1 MGLIRVNK
9 LVYQGSKYH
18 FESKEFDQNIILI
31 EGDNGTGKSTFCNL
45 IYFALGGEV
54 PIFRRKNDKRHDEI
68 TSDTDNYVDL
78 YVSIND
84 GSYLL
89 RRYFGD
95 NEVTVI
101 PYERVVEKTYSE
113 DRKIILKEKVSFVF
127 AEDKTEILPVNRSK
141 DTYIFSD
148 WILGKLEVS
157 VVELFHGY
165 NTFKINMS
173 DLMRLIYHDQQPNPE
188 SIYKKPDTNSTYVS
202 DSELVRKAIFEL
214 LVGKAYSDYYDSIV
228 EEKKLSRDKSLA
240 KEVVD
245 EYKLLADKMRR
256 NSEVRNASFLQKEI
270 SDKEE
275 QIDKLH
281 DARLAFKRNRS
292 GSNSVNQD
300 IESCKSKLINCEL
313 KLSRLKESL
322 VSALDER
329 YKLSIVRS
337 DAVSE
342 ISRIEKVI
350 FSHDQLN
357 LFTSDTCP
365 YCLSHVGRMEGHCVC
380 GASIEEEQYERFFYT
395 SKEYKDI
402 LRTKLK
408 ALSTIKS
415 AYDDCDAEVQE
426 IKNKI
431 ESFERK
437 SVLLR
442 ENLQEILGRVDEIVD
457 IESLNDIDDKILQ
470 LREDVANLNRLL
482 EIESKLERI
491 QKDFD
496 LVSSKAKEAELKRKE
511 LEIKAQKDIIS
522 KVNAF
527 SKKYDALMKNT
538 LPDCRSAK
546 IAFDNYLPSIND
558 GLYRETSSLVSIRL
572 MYFITL
578 MHLAL
583 SDESVTF
590 PRFLLIDTP
599 ETAGIEKDNLIN
611 CIRQLEDLLDYGIDF
626 QVIISTGLDKYP
638 ESLKD
643 NRVLFMPDKKQKD
656 RKRSI
661 SDSLLASLPPL

>member
-1 MGLIRVNK
+1 MGLMRVNK
-9 LVYQGSKYH
+9 LIYEGSKYF
-18 FESKEFDQNIILI
+18 FESKEFDENIILI

-54 PIFRRKNDKRHDEI
+54 PIFRINNDKRHDEI
-68 TSDTDNYVDL
+68 TSDSDNYVDL
-78 YVSIND
+78 YISIND

-101 PYERVVEKTYSE
+101 PYERVVEKIYSE
-113 DRKIILKEKVSFVF
+113 DKNTLIEEKVRFSLS
-127 AEDKTEILPVNRSK
+127 EDKTEIYPVNRSK
-141 DTYIFSD
+141 DSYVFSD
-148 WILGKLEVS
+148 WILEKLEIS

-165 NTFKINMS
+165 NTFKINIS

-188 SIYKKPDTNSTYVS
+188 GIYKKPDTNSTYVS

-228 EEKKLSRDKSLA
+228 EEKKLSREKSLA
-240 KEVVD
+240 KAVVN
-245 EYKLLADKMRR
+245 EYTLLADKMRK
-256 NSEVRNASFLQKEI
+256 NGGAKNVSFLQKEI
-270 SDKEE
+270 SDKEQ

-281 DARLAFKRNRS
+281 DARQAFKRNRT
-292 GSNSVNQD
+292 GSNTINQD
-300 IESCKSKLINCEL
+300 IESCKSELIDCEL
-313 KLSRLKESL
+313 RLSRLKENL

-329 YKLSIVRS
+329 YKLNVVRNES
-337 DAVSE
+337 ASE
-342 ISRIEKVI
+342 IRRIEKVI
-350 FSHDQLN
+350 FSHDHLN

-365 YCLSHVGRMEGHCVC
+365 YCLSHVDRVEGHCVC

-402 LRTKLK
+402 LKTKLK
-408 ALSTIKS
+408 ALSTIKT
-415 AYDDCDAEVQE
+415 AYDDCDSEVQE
-426 IKNKI
+426 IKKEI
-431 ESFERK
+431 ELIEKK
-437 SVLLR
+437 SVTFR
-442 ENLQEILGRVDEIVD
+442 EKLQVMLGRVDEIVD

-496 LVSSKAKEAELKRKE
+496 LVSSKAKDAELKRKG
-511 LEIKAQKDIIS
+511 LEIKAQQDVTS

-527 SKKYDALMKNT
+527 SKKYDELMKNT

-546 IAFDNYLPSIND
+546 IALDNYLPSIND
-558 GLYRETSSLVSIRL
+558 GLYRETSSLVSIRM

-599 ETAGIEKDNLIN
+599 ETAGIELEYLIN
-611 CIRQLEDLLDYGIDF
+611 CIRQLEELKNYGTDF
-626 QVIISTGLDKYP
+626 QVIISTGLNKYP

-643 NRVLFMPDKKQKD
+643 NRVLFMPDKQKEHMLL
-656 RKRSI
+656 KKK
-661 SDSLLASLPPL
+661 SLSK

>member
-1 MGLIRVNK
+1 MGLMRVNK
-9 LVYQGSKYH
+9 LIYEGNKYY
-18 FESKEFDQNIILI
+18 FESQEFDKHIVLI

-54 PIFRRKNDKRHDEI
+54 PIFRRNNDKRHYEI
-68 TSDTDNYVDL
+68 TSDSDNYVDL
-78 YVSIND
+78 YLTVND

-95 NEVTVI
+95 NEITII
-101 PYERVVEKTYSE
+101 PYERVVEKFYSE
-113 DRKIILKEKVSFVF
+113 DKKTLLEEKVGFVLS
-127 AEDKTEILPVNRSK
+127 EDKAKIYPVNRTK
-141 DTYIFSD
+141 DGYIFSD

-165 NTFKINMS
+165 KTFKINIS

-188 SIYKKPDTNSTYVS
+188 RIYKKPDTNSTYVS

-214 LVGKAYSDYYDSIV
+214 LVGKAYSEYYDSIV
-228 EEKKLSRDKSLA
+228 EEKKLTREKSLA
-240 KEVVD
+240 KEVVN
-245 EYKLLADKMRR
+245 EYTLLADKMR
-256 NSEVRNASFLQKEI
+256 NNGEAKNVSFLQKDI
-270 SDKEE
+270 SDKEK

-281 DARLAFKRNRS
+281 DARQAFKRNRS
-292 GSNSVNQD
+292 GSNSINQD
-300 IESCKSKLINCEL
+300 IESCKSELIDCEL
-313 KLSRLKESL
+313 KLSRLKEAL
-322 VSALDER
+322 VSVLDER
-329 YKLSIVRS
+329 YKLNVVRS
-337 DAVSE
+337 ESATE
-342 ISRIEKVI
+342 IKRIEKVI
-350 FSHDQLN
+350 FSHDKLN

-365 YCLSHVGRMEGHCVC
+365 YCLSYVGRVEGHCVC

-402 LRTKLK
+402 LKAKLK
-408 ALSTIKS
+408 ALSTIKT
-415 AYDDCDAEVQE
+415 AYDDCDAEVQKTKKE
-426 IKNKI
+426 IETVSK
-431 ESFERK
+431 K
-437 SVLLR
+437 SVILR
-442 ENLQEILGRVDEIVD
+442 EKLQEVLGRVDEVIN

-482 EIESKLERI
+482 EVESKLEHF

-496 LVSSKAKEAELKRKE
+496 SLSTKAKEAELKRKG
-511 LEIKAQKDIIS
+511 LEIKAQQDVTS

-527 SKKYDALMKNT
+527 SKKYDELMKNT

-546 IAFDNYLPSIND
+546 ITLDNYLPSIND

-583 SDESVTF
+583 SDKSLTF
-590 PRFLLIDTP
+590 PLFLLIDTP
-599 ETAGIEKDNLIN
+599 ETAGIELDHLIN
-611 CIRQLEDLLDYGIDF
+611 CIRQLEALENYGVDF

-638 ESLKD
+638 ESLKG
-643 NRVLFMPDKKQKD
+643 NRVLFMPDKQKEHM
-656 RKRSI
+656 
-661 SDSLLASLPPL
+661 LLKEKGFSK

>member
-1 MGLIRVNK
+1 MRVNK
-9 LVYQGSKYH
+9 LIYEGSKYF
-18 FESKEFDQNIILI
+18 FESKEFDENIILI

-54 PIFRRKNDKRHDEI
+54 PIFRINNDKRHDEI
-68 TSDTDNYVDL
+68 TSDSDNYVDL
-78 YVSIND
+78 YISIND

-101 PYERVVEKTYSE
+101 PYERVVEKIYSE
-113 DRKIILKEKVSFVF
+113 DKNTLIEEKVRFSLS
-127 AEDKTEILPVNRSK
+127 EDKTEIYPVNRSK
-141 DTYIFSD
+141 DSYVFSD
-148 WILGKLEVS
+148 WILEKLEIS

-165 NTFKINMS
+165 NTFKINIS

-188 SIYKKPDTNSTYVS
+188 GIYKKPDTNSTYVS

-228 EEKKLSRDKSLA
+228 EEKKLSREKSLA
-240 KEVVD
+240 KAVVN
-245 EYKLLADKMRR
+245 EYTLLADKMRK
-256 NSEVRNASFLQKEI
+256 NGGAKNVSFLQKEI
-270 SDKEE
+270 SDKEQ

-281 DARLAFKRNRS
+281 DARQAFKRNRT
-292 GSNSVNQD
+292 GSNTINQD
-300 IESCKSKLINCEL
+300 IESCKSELIDCEL
-313 KLSRLKESL
+313 RLSRLKENL

-329 YKLSIVRS
+329 YKLNVVRNES
-337 DAVSE
+337 ASE
-342 ISRIEKVI
+342 IRRIEKVI
-350 FSHDQLN
+350 FSHDHLN

-365 YCLSHVGRMEGHCVC
+365 YCLSHVDRVEGHCVC

-402 LRTKLK
+402 LKTKLK
-408 ALSTIKS
+408 ALSTIKT
-415 AYDDCDAEVQE
+415 AYDDCDSEVQE
-426 IKNKI
+426 IKKEI
-431 ESFERK
+431 ELIEKK
-437 SVLLR
+437 SVTFR
-442 ENLQEILGRVDEIVD
+442 EKLQEMLGRVDEIVD

-496 LVSSKAKEAELKRKE
+496 LVSSKAKDAELKRKG
-511 LEIKAQKDIIS
+511 LEIKAQQDVTS

-527 SKKYDALMKNT
+527 SKKYDELMKNT

-546 IAFDNYLPSIND
+546 IALDNYLPSIND
-558 GLYRETSSLVSIRL
+558 GLYRETSSLVSIRM

-599 ETAGIEKDNLIN
+599 ETAGIELEYLIN
-611 CIRQLEDLLDYGIDF
+611 CIRQLEELKNYGTDF
-626 QVIISTGLDKYP
+626 QVIISTGLNKYP

-643 NRVLFMPDKKQKD
+643 NRVLFMPDKQKEHMLL
-656 RKRSI
+656 KKK
-661 SDSLLASLPPL
+661 SLSK

>member
-1 MGLIRVNK
+1 MGLMRVNK
-9 LVYQGSKYH
+9 LVYEGNKYY
-18 FESKEFDQNIILI
+18 FESKEFDQNIVLI

-54 PIFRRKNDKRHDEI
+54 PIFRKNNDKRHDEI
-68 TSDTDNYVDL
+68 TSDSDNYVEL
-78 YVSIND
+78 YISIND
-84 GSYLL
+84 DSYLL

-101 PYERVVEKTYSE
+101 PYKRVIEKTYSE
-113 DRKIILKEKVSFVF
+113 DKRILIEEKVRFCFS
-127 AEDKTEILPVNRSK
+127 EDKTEIYPVNRSK
-141 DTYIFSD
+141 DAYVFSD
-148 WILGKLEVS
+148 WILGKLEIS

-165 NTFKINMS
+165 NTFKINIS

-188 SIYKKPDTNSTYVS
+188 GIYKKPDTNSTYVS

-214 LVGKAYSDYYDSIV
+214 LVGKAYSEYYDSIV
-228 EEKKLSRDKSLA
+228 EEKKLSREKSLA
-240 KEVVD
+240 KEVVN
-245 EYKLLADKMRR
+245 EYTLLADKMRK
-256 NSEVRNASFLQKEI
+256 NGEAKNVSFLQKEI
-270 SDKEE
+270 SDKEQ

-281 DARLAFKRNRS
+281 DARQAFKRNRS
-292 GSNSVNQD
+292 GSNTINQD
-300 IESCKSKLINCEL
+300 IESCKSELIDCEL
-313 KLSRLKESL
+313 RLSRLKEKL
-322 VSALDER
+322 ISALDER
-329 YKLSIVRS
+329 YKLNVVRNES
-337 DAVSE
+337 ASE
-342 ISRIEKVI
+342 IKRIEKVI

-365 YCLSHVGRMEGHCVC
+365 YCLSHVERVEGHCVC

-402 LRTKLK
+402 LKTKLK
-408 ALSTIKS
+408 TLSTIKT
-415 AYDDCDAEVQE
+415 AYDDCDSEVQSTKKE
-426 IKNKI
+426 IDSI
-431 ESFERK
+431 EKK
-437 SVLLR
+437 SVVLR
-442 ENLQEILGRVDEIVD
+442 EKLQEMLGRVDEIVD

-482 EIESKLERI
+482 EIESKLERF
-491 QKDFD
+491 QNDFD
-496 LVSSKAKEAELKRKE
+496 LVSSKAKEAELRRKG
-511 LEIKAQKDIIS
+511 LEVNAQQDVTS

-527 SKKYDALMKNT
+527 SKKYDELMKNT

-546 IAFDNYLPSIND
+546 ITLDNYLPSIND

-599 ETAGIEKDNLIN
+599 ETAGIELEHLIN
-611 CIRQLEDLLDYGIDF
+611 CIRQLEELQNYGVDF
-626 QVIISTGLDKYP
+626 QVIISTGLNKYP

-643 NRVLFMPDKKQKD
+643 SRVLFMPDKQKGNM
-656 RKRSI
+656 
-661 SDSLLASLPPL
+661 LLKEKVIPK

>member
-1 MGLIRVNK
+1 M
-9 LVYQGSKYH
+9 
-18 FESKEFDQNIILI
+18 
-31 EGDNGTGKSTFCNL
+31 

-54 PIFRRKNDKRHDEI
+54 PIFRINNDKRHDEI
-68 TSDTDNYVDL
+68 TSDSDNYVDL
-78 YVSIND
+78 YISIND

-101 PYERVVEKTYSE
+101 PYERVVEKIYSE
-113 DRKIILKEKVSFVF
+113 DKNTLIEEKVRFSLS
-127 AEDKTEILPVNRSK
+127 EDKTEIYPVNRSK
-141 DTYIFSD
+141 DSYVFSD
-148 WILGKLEVS
+148 WILEKLEIS

-165 NTFKINMS
+165 NTFKINIS

-188 SIYKKPDTNSTYVS
+188 GIYKKPDTNSTYVS

-228 EEKKLSRDKSLA
+228 EEKKLSREKSLA
-240 KEVVD
+240 KAVVN
-245 EYKLLADKMRR
+245 EYTLLADKMRK
-256 NSEVRNASFLQKEI
+256 NGGAKNVSFLQKEI
-270 SDKEE
+270 SDKEQ

-281 DARLAFKRNRS
+281 DARQAFKRNRT
-292 GSNSVNQD
+292 GSNTINQD
-300 IESCKSKLINCEL
+300 IESCKSELIDCEL
-313 KLSRLKESL
+313 RLSRLKENL

-329 YKLSIVRS
+329 YKLNVVRNES
-337 DAVSE
+337 ASE
-342 ISRIEKVI
+342 IRRIEKVI
-350 FSHDQLN
+350 FSHDHLN

-365 YCLSHVGRMEGHCVC
+365 YCLSHVDRVEGHCVC

-402 LRTKLK
+402 LKTKLK
-408 ALSTIKS
+408 ALSTIKT
-415 AYDDCDAEVQE
+415 AYDDCDSEVQE
-426 IKNKI
+426 IKKEI
-431 ESFERK
+431 ELIEKK
-437 SVLLR
+437 SVTFR
-442 ENLQEILGRVDEIVD
+442 EKLQEMLGRVDEIVD

-496 LVSSKAKEAELKRKE
+496 LVSSKAKDAELKRKG
-511 LEIKAQKDIIS
+511 LEIKAQQDVTS

-527 SKKYDALMKNT
+527 SKKYDELMKNT

-546 IAFDNYLPSIND
+546 IALDNYLPSIND
-558 GLYRETSSLVSIRL
+558 GLYRETSSLVSIRM

-599 ETAGIEKDNLIN
+599 ETAGIELEYLIN
-611 CIRQLEDLLDYGIDF
+611 CIRQLEELKNYGTDF
-626 QVIISTGLDKYP
+626 QVIISTGLNKYP

-643 NRVLFMPDKKQKD
+643 NRVLFMPDKQKEHMLL
-656 RKRSI
+656 KKK
-661 SDSLLASLPPL
+661 SLSK

>member
-1 MGLIRVNK
+1 MGLMRVNK
-9 LVYQGSKYH
+9 LIYEGSKYF
-18 FESKEFDQNIILI
+18 FESKEFDENIILI

-54 PIFRRKNDKRHDEI
+54 PIFRRNNDKRHDEI
-68 TSDTDNYVDL
+68 TSDSDNYVDL
-78 YVSIND
+78 YISIND

-101 PYERVVEKTYSE
+101 PYERVVEKIYSE
-113 DRKIILKEKVSFVF
+113 DKNTLIEEKVRFSLS
-127 AEDKTEILPVNRSK
+127 EDKTEIYPVNRSK
-141 DTYIFSD
+141 DSYVFSD
-148 WILGKLEVS
+148 WILEKLEIS

-165 NTFKINMS
+165 NTFKINIS

-188 SIYKKPDTNSTYVS
+188 GIYKKPDTNSTYVS

-228 EEKKLSRDKSLA
+228 EEKKLSREKSLA
-240 KEVVD
+240 KAVVN
-245 EYKLLADKMRR
+245 EYTLLADKMRK
-256 NSEVRNASFLQKEI
+256 NGGAKNVSFLQKEI
-270 SDKEE
+270 SDKEQ

-281 DARLAFKRNRS
+281 DARQAFKRNRT
-292 GSNSVNQD
+292 GSNTINQD
-300 IESCKSKLINCEL
+300 IESCKSELIDCEL
-313 KLSRLKESL
+313 RLSRLKENL

-329 YKLSIVRS
+329 YKLNVVRNES
-337 DAVSE
+337 ASE
-342 ISRIEKVI
+342 IRRIEKVI
-350 FSHDQLN
+350 FSHDHLN

-365 YCLSHVGRMEGHCVC
+365 YCLSHVDRVEGHCVC

-402 LRTKLK
+402 LKTKLK
-408 ALSTIKS
+408 ALSTIKT
-415 AYDDCDAEVQE
+415 AYDDCDSEVQE
-426 IKNKI
+426 IKKEI
-431 ESFERK
+431 ELIEKK
-437 SVLLR
+437 SVTFR
-442 ENLQEILGRVDEIVD
+442 EKLQEMLGRVDEIVD

-496 LVSSKAKEAELKRKE
+496 LVSSKAKDAELKRKG
-511 LEIKAQKDIIS
+511 LEIKAQQDVTS

-527 SKKYDALMKNT
+527 SKKYDELMKNT

-546 IAFDNYLPSIND
+546 IALDNYLPSIND
-558 GLYRETSSLVSIRL
+558 GLYRETSSLVSIRM

-599 ETAGIEKDNLIN
+599 ETAGIELEYLIN
-611 CIRQLEDLLDYGIDF
+611 CIRQLEELKNYGTDF
-626 QVIISTGLDKYP
+626 QVIISTGLNKYP

-643 NRVLFMPDKKQKD
+643 NRVLFMPDKQKEHMLL
-656 RKRSI
+656 KKK
-661 SDSLLASLPPL
+661 SLSK

>member
-1 MGLIRVNK
+1 MGLMRVNK
-9 LVYQGSKYH
+9 LVYEGSKYF
-18 FESKEFDQNIILI
+18 FESREFDENIILI

-54 PIFRRKNDKRHDEI
+54 PIFRRNNDKRHDEI
-68 TSDTDNYVDL
+68 TSDSDNYVDL

-95 NEVTVI
+95 NEITVI
-101 PYERVVEKTYSE
+101 PYGRVVENIYSE
-113 DRKIILKEKVSFVF
+113 DGKTLLEEKVRFSLS
-127 AEDKTEILPVNRSK
+127 EDKTEIYPVNRSK
-141 DTYIFSD
+141 DAYVFSD
-148 WILGKLEVS
+148 WILGKLGIS

-165 NTFKINMS
+165 NTFKINIS

-188 SIYKKPDTNSTYVS
+188 GIYKKPDTNSTYVS

-228 EEKKLSRDKSLA
+228 EEKKLAREKNLA
-240 KEVVD
+240 KAVVN
-245 EYKLLADKMRR
+245 EYTLLADKMRI
-256 NSEVRNASFLQKEI
+256 NGEAKNVSFLQKEI
-270 SDKEE
+270 SDKEQ

-281 DARLAFKRNRS
+281 DARQAFKRNRT
-292 GSNSVNQD
+292 GSNAINQD
-300 IESCKSKLINCEL
+300 IESCKSELIDREL
-313 KLSRLKESL
+313 RLSRLKENL

-329 YKLSIVRS
+329 YKLNVVRNES
-337 DAVSE
+337 ASE
-342 ISRIEKVI
+342 IRRIEKVI

-365 YCLSHVGRMEGHCVC
+365 YCLSHVDRMEGHCVC

-402 LRTKLK
+402 LKTKLK
-408 ALSTIKS
+408 ALSTIKT
-415 AYDDCDAEVQE
+415 AYDDCDSEVQE
-426 IKNKI
+426 TKKEI
-431 ESFERK
+431 ELVEK
-437 SVLLR
+437 KLVALR
-442 ENLQEILGRVDEIVD
+442 EKLQEMLGRVDEIVD

-496 LVSSKAKEAELKRKE
+496 LVSSKAKDAELKRKG
-511 LEIKAQKDIIS
+511 LEIKAQQDVTS

-527 SKKYDALMKNT
+527 SKKYDELMKNT

-546 IAFDNYLPSIND
+546 ITLDNYLPSIND
-558 GLYRETSSLVSIRL
+558 GLYRETSSLVSIRM

-578 MHLAL
+578 MQLAL

-599 ETAGIEKDNLIN
+599 ETAGIELEHLIN
-611 CIRQLEDLLDYGIDF
+611 CIHQLEELKNYGVDF
-626 QVIISTGLDKYP
+626 QVIISTGLNKYP
-638 ESLKD
+638 ESLKN
-643 NRVLFMPDKKQKD
+643 NRVLFMPDKQKEHM
-656 RKRSI
+656 
-661 SDSLLASLPPL
+661 LLKEKLLSK

>member
-1 MGLIRVNK
+1 MGLMRVNK
-9 LVYQGSKYH
+9 LVYEGNKYY
-18 FESKEFDQNIILI
+18 FESKEFDKNIILI

-54 PIFRRKNDKRHDEI
+54 PIFRRNNDKRHDEI
-68 TSDTDNYVDL
+68 TSDNDNYVDL
-78 YVSIND
+78 YISIND

-95 NEVTVI
+95 NEVTII
-101 PYERVVEKTYSE
+101 PYERVVESIYSE
-113 DRKIILKEKVSFVF
+113 DKKTLLEEKVRFVLF
-127 AEDKTEILPVNRSK
+127 EDKTEIYPVNRSK
-141 DTYIFSD
+141 DAYVFSD
-148 WILGKLEVS
+148 WILGKLEIS

-165 NTFKINMS
+165 NTFKINIS

-188 SIYKKPDTNSTYVS
+188 GIYKKPDTNSTYVS
-202 DSELVRKAIFEL
+202 DSELTRKAIFEL

-228 EEKKLSRDKSLA
+228 EEKKLSKEKILA
-240 KEVVD
+240 KEVVN
-245 EYKLLADKMRR
+245 EYTLLADKMR
-256 NSEVRNASFLQKEI
+256 NNGEAKNVNFLQKEI
-270 SDKEE
+270 TDKEE

-281 DARLAFKRNRS
+281 DARLVFKRNRS
-292 GSNSVNQD
+292 GSNTVNQD
-300 IESCKSKLINCEL
+300 IESCKSELIDCEL
-313 KLSRLKESL
+313 KLSRLKETL
-322 VSALDER
+322 VSVLDER
-329 YKLSIVRS
+329 YKLNIVRS
-337 DAVSE
+337 ESASE
-342 ISRIEKVI
+342 IRRIEKVI

-365 YCLSHVGRMEGHCVC
+365 YCLSHVDRVEGHCVC

-402 LRTKLK
+402 LKAKLK
-408 ALSTIKS
+408 ALSTIKT
-415 AYDDCDAEVQE
+415 AYDDCDSEVQE
-426 IKNKI
+426 IKKEI
-431 ESFERK
+431 ELVEKK
-437 SVLLR
+437 SVELR
-442 ENLQEILGRVDEIVD
+442 GNLQEILERVDEIVD

-482 EIESKLERI
+482 EIESKLERF

-496 LVSSKAKEAELKRKE
+496 LVSAKAKEAELKRKG
-511 LEIKAQKDIIS
+511 LEIQAQQDVTS
-522 KVNAF
+522 KVNTF
-527 SKKYDALMKNT
+527 SKKYDELMKNT

-546 IAFDNYLPSIND
+546 ITLGNYLPSIND

-599 ETAGIEKDNLIN
+599 ETAGIELEHLIN
-611 CIRQLEDLLDYGIDF
+611 CIRQLEELKHYKVEF
-626 QVIISTGLDKYP
+626 QVIISTGLNKYP
-638 ESLKD
+638 DSLRN
-643 NRVLFMPDKKQKD
+643 NRVLFMPDKQKEHM
-656 RKRSI
+656 
-661 SDSLLASLPPL
+661 LLKEKSFSN

>member
-45 IYFALGGEV
+45 IYFALGGEI
-54 PIFRRKNDKRHDEI
+54 PIFRRNNDKRHDEI
-68 TSDTDNYVDL
+68 TSDTENYVDL

-84 GSYLL
+84 SSYLL
-89 RRYFGD
+89 RRYFED
-95 NEVTVI
+95 NDVTVI
-101 PYERVVEKTYSE
+101 PYERVVEKIYSE
-113 DRKIILKEKVSFVF
+113 DKETLPKEKVSFVIS
-127 AEDKTEILPVNRSK
+127 EDKTEIYPVNRIRGG
-141 DTYIFSD
+141 YIFSD
-148 WILGKLEVS
+148 WILGELGIS
-157 VVELFHGY
+157 IVELLYGY
-165 NTFKINMS
+165 NTFKINIS

-188 SIYKKPDTNSTYVS
+188 GIYKKPDTNSTYVS

-228 EEKKLSRDKSLA
+228 EEKKLSRNKIRA

-245 EYKLLADKMRR
+245 EYKLLADKIRK
-256 NSEVRNASFLQKEI
+256 NNEVRNASFLQKEI
-270 SDKEE
+270 SDKEK

-281 DARLAFKRNRS
+281 YARLAFKRNRS
-292 GSNSVNQD
+292 GSNSFNQD
-300 IESCKSKLINCEL
+300 IESCKSELINCEL

-322 VSALDER
+322 VSFLDER
-329 YKLSIVRS
+329 YKLSVVRS
-337 DAVSE
+337 EAISE

-365 YCLSHVGRMEGHCVC
+365 YCLSHVGRMKGHCVC

-402 LRTKLK
+402 LKTKLK

-415 AYDDCDAEVQE
+415 AYDDCDAEVKE
-426 IKNKI
+426 IKKEINL
-431 ESFERK
+431 FEKK
-437 SVLLR
+437 SVLSR
-442 ENLQEILGRVDEIVD
+442 EKLQEVLGRVDEIID
-457 IESLNDIDDKILQ
+457 TESLNDIDDRILQ

-482 EIESKLERI
+482 EIESMLDRF

-496 LVSSKAKEAELKRKE
+496 LVSGKAKQAELEKE
-511 LEIKAQKDIIS
+511 GLKIKAEQDMTS

-527 SKKYDALMKNT
+527 SKKYDELMKNT

-546 IAFDNYLPSIND
+546 ITLDKYLPSIND
-558 GLYRETSSLVSIRL
+558 GLYRETSSLVSMRL

-599 ETAGIEKDNLIN
+599 ETAGIELEHLIN
-611 CIRQLEDLLDYGIDF
+611 CIRQLEKLQNYGIDF
-626 QVIISTGLDKYP
+626 QVIISTGLNKYP
-638 ESLKD
+638 KSLKD
-643 NRVLFMPDKKQKD
+643 NCVLFMPDKKQKD
-656 RKRSI
+656 NM
-661 SDSLLASLPPL
+661 LLKKKNST

>member
-1 MGLIRVNK
+1 MGLMRVNK
-9 LVYQGSKYH
+9 LIYEGSKYF
-18 FESKEFDQNIILI
+18 FESKEFDENIILI

-54 PIFRRKNDKRHDEI
+54 PIFRRNNDKRHDEI
-68 TSDTDNYVDL
+68 TSDSDNYVDL
-78 YVSIND
+78 YISIND

-101 PYERVVEKTYSE
+101 PYERVVEKIYSE
-113 DRKIILKEKVSFVF
+113 DKNTLIKEKVRFSLS
-127 AEDKTEILPVNRSK
+127 EDKTEIYPVNRSK
-141 DTYIFSD
+141 DSYVFSD
-148 WILGKLEVS
+148 WILEKLEIS

-165 NTFKINMS
+165 NTFKINIS

-188 SIYKKPDTNSTYVS
+188 GIYKKPDTNSTYVS

-228 EEKKLSRDKSLA
+228 EEKKLSREKSLA
-240 KEVVD
+240 KAVVN
-245 EYKLLADKMRR
+245 EYTLLADKMRK
-256 NSEVRNASFLQKEI
+256 NGGAKNVSFLQKEI
-270 SDKEE
+270 SDKEQ

-281 DARLAFKRNRS
+281 DARQAFKRNRT
-292 GSNSVNQD
+292 GSNTINQD
-300 IESCKSKLINCEL
+300 IESCKSELIDCEL
-313 KLSRLKESL
+313 RLSRLKENL

-329 YKLSIVRS
+329 YKLNVVRNES
-337 DAVSE
+337 ASE
-342 ISRIEKVI
+342 IRRIEKVI
-350 FSHDQLN
+350 FSHDHLN

-365 YCLSHVGRMEGHCVC
+365 YCLSHVDRVEGHCVC

-402 LRTKLK
+402 LKTKLK
-408 ALSTIKS
+408 ALSTIKT
-415 AYDDCDAEVQE
+415 AYDDCDSEVQE
-426 IKNKI
+426 IKKEI
-431 ESFERK
+431 ELIEKK
-437 SVLLR
+437 SVTFH
-442 ENLQEILGRVDEIVD
+442 EKLQEMLGRVDEIVD

-496 LVSSKAKEAELKRKE
+496 LVSSKAKDAELKRKG
-511 LEIKAQKDIIS
+511 LEIKAQQDVTS

-527 SKKYDALMKNT
+527 SKKYDELMKNT

-546 IAFDNYLPSIND
+546 IALDNYLPSIND
-558 GLYRETSSLVSIRL
+558 GLYRETSSLVSIRM

-599 ETAGIEKDNLIN
+599 ETAGIELEYLIN
-611 CIRQLEDLLDYGIDF
+611 CIRQLEELKNYGADF
-626 QVIISTGLDKYP
+626 QVIISTGLNKYP

-643 NRVLFMPDKKQKD
+643 NRVLFMPDKQKEHMLL
-656 RKRSI
+656 KKK
-661 SDSLLASLPPL
+661 SLSK

>member
-1 MGLIRVNK
+1 MGLMRINK
-9 LVYQGSKYH
+9 LVYEGNKYY
-18 FESKEFDQNIILI
+18 FESQEFDENIILV

-54 PIFRRKNDKRHDEI
+54 PIFRRNNDNRHDEI

-78 YVSIND
+78 YLTVND
-84 GSYLL
+84 GSFLL

-95 NEVTVI
+95 NEIAVI
-101 PYERVVEKTYSE
+101 PYERVVEKVYSE
-113 DRKIILKEKVSFVF
+113 DKRTLLEEKVKFVLS
-127 AEDKTEILPVNRSK
+127 EDETEVYPVNRTK
-141 DTYIFSD
+141 DRYVFSD
-148 WILGKLEVS
+148 WVLGKLEIS

-165 NTFKINMS
+165 NTFKINIS

-214 LVGKAYSDYYDSIV
+214 LVGKAYSEYYDSIV
-228 EEKKLSRDKSLA
+228 EEKKLTREKSLA
-240 KEVVD
+240 KEVVK
-245 EYKLLADKMRR
+245 EYTLLADKMRK
-256 NSEVRNASFLQKEI
+256 NGEAKNVSFLQKEI
-270 SDKEE
+270 LDKER

-281 DARLAFKRNRS
+281 EARQAFKRNRS
-292 GSNSVNQD
+292 GSNTINQD
-300 IESCKSKLINCEL
+300 IETCKSKLIDCEL
-313 KLSRLKESL
+313 KLSRLKEAL
-322 VSALDER
+322 VSNLDER
-329 YKLSIVRS
+329 YKLNVVRNES
-337 DAVSE
+337 VSE
-342 ISRIEKVI
+342 IRRIEKVI

-365 YCLSHVGRMEGHCVC
+365 YCLSHVDRVEGHCVC

-402 LRTKLK
+402 LKAKLK
-408 ALSTIKS
+408 ALSTIKA
-415 AYDDCDAEVQE
+415 AYEDCDSEVQQTKGE
-426 IKNKI
+426 I
-431 ESFERK
+431 ESIEKK
-437 SVLLR
+437 SSMLR
-442 ENLQEILGRVDEIVD
+442 EKLQEMLGRVDEVVD

-482 EIESKLERI
+482 EIESKLERF

-496 LVSSKAKEAELKRKE
+496 SISAKAKEAELKRKG
-511 LEIKAQKDIIS
+511 LEVKAQQDVNS

-527 SKKYDALMKNT
+527 SKKYDELMKNT

-546 IAFDNYLPSIND
+546 ITLDNYLPSIND

-572 MYFITL
+572 MYFTTL

-599 ETAGIEKDNLIN
+599 ETAGIELEHLVN
-611 CIRQLEDLLDYGIDF
+611 CIRQLEELQSYGVDF
-626 QVIISTGLDKYP
+626 QVIISTGLNKYP
-638 ESLKD
+638 ESLKG
-643 NRVLFMPDKKQKD
+643 NRVLFMPDKQKEHMLL
-656 RKRSI
+656 KEKNFSI
-661 SDSLLASLPPL
+661 

>member
-1 MGLIRVNK
+1 MGLMRVNK
-9 LVYQGSKYH
+9 LIYEGSKYF
-18 FESKEFDQNIILI
+18 FESKEFDENIILI

-54 PIFRRKNDKRHDEI
+54 PIFRINNDKRHDEI
-68 TSDTDNYVDL
+68 TSDSDNYVDL
-78 YVSIND
+78 YISIND

-101 PYERVVEKTYSE
+101 PYERVVEKIYSE
-113 DRKIILKEKVSFVF
+113 DKNTLIEEKVRFSLS
-127 AEDKTEILPVNRSK
+127 EDKTEIYPVNRSK
-141 DTYIFSD
+141 DSYVFSD
-148 WILGKLEVS
+148 WILEKLEIS

-165 NTFKINMS
+165 NTFKINIS

-188 SIYKKPDTNSTYVS
+188 GIYKKPDTNSTYVS

-228 EEKKLSRDKSLA
+228 EEKKLSREKSLA
-240 KEVVD
+240 KAVVN
-245 EYKLLADKMRR
+245 EYTLLADKMRK
-256 NSEVRNASFLQKEI
+256 NGGAKNVSFLQKEI
-270 SDKEE
+270 SDKEQ

-281 DARLAFKRNRS
+281 DARQAFKRNRT
-292 GSNSVNQD
+292 GSNTINQD
-300 IESCKSKLINCEL
+300 IESCKSELIDCEFR
-313 KLSRLKESL
+313 LSRLKENL

-329 YKLSIVRS
+329 YKLNVVRNES
-337 DAVSE
+337 ASE
-342 ISRIEKVI
+342 IRRIEKVI
-350 FSHDQLN
+350 FSHDHLN

-365 YCLSHVGRMEGHCVC
+365 YCLSHVDRVEGHCVC

-402 LRTKLK
+402 LKTKLK
-408 ALSTIKS
+408 ALSTIKT
-415 AYDDCDAEVQE
+415 AYDDCDSEVQE
-426 IKNKI
+426 IKKEI
-431 ESFERK
+431 ELIEKK
-437 SVLLR
+437 SVTFR
-442 ENLQEILGRVDEIVD
+442 EKLQEMLGRVDEIVD

-496 LVSSKAKEAELKRKE
+496 LVSSKAKDAELKRKG
-511 LEIKAQKDIIS
+511 LEIKAQQDVTS

-527 SKKYDALMKNT
+527 SKKYDELMKNT

-546 IAFDNYLPSIND
+546 IALDNYLPSIND
-558 GLYRETSSLVSIRL
+558 GLYRETSSLVSIRM

-599 ETAGIEKDNLIN
+599 ETAGIELEYLIN
-611 CIRQLEDLLDYGIDF
+611 CIRQLEELKNYGTDF
-626 QVIISTGLDKYP
+626 QVIISTGLNKYP

-643 NRVLFMPDKKQKD
+643 NRVLFMPDKQKEHMLL
-656 RKRSI
+656 KKK
-661 SDSLLASLPPL
+661 SLSK